1 MQLPTELE
9 EFLLQPLHFDPEFAR
24 HLKEREIIYSLGQ
37 LQEFA
42 AAGAE
47 VRAKRALMAIPADER
62 RIRCCRGSAHTV
74 KAIRYFPNK
83 NLRTSVPKSS
93 NKGSINNSPTDRIIS
108 SMRASICAPKK
119 WLAGPASNHLSDS
132 PAFLPPPDR
141 IPLEGRSLK
150 SVPLERVSDSPAPV
164 ARLVRACV

>member
-24 HLKEREIIYSLGQ
+24 HLKEREIIHSLGQ

-93 NKGSINNSPTDRIIS
+93 NKGSINNSQPARIIS
-108 SMRASICAPKK
+108 SIRPSICPHKK
-119 WLAGPASNHLSDS
+119 HLPTSAATPLFPS
-132 PAFLPPPDR
+132 PP
-141 IPLEGRSLK
+141 
-150 SVPLERVSDSPAPV
+150 
-164 ARLVRACV
+164 

>member
-24 HLKEREIIYSLGQ
+24 HLKEREIIHSLGQ

-83 NLRTSVPKSS
+83 NLRTSVPKCS
-93 NKGSINNSPTDRIIS
+93 NKGSIYNS
-108 SMRASICAPKK
+108 
-119 WLAGPASNHLSDS
+119 
-132 PAFLPPPDR
+132 PPDR
-141 IPLEGRSLK
+141 IIPPLHTSIYPQQNCL
-150 SVPLERVSDSPAPV
+150 PTPA
-164 ARLVRACV
+164 A